1 MRFGDVLPNKGDLM
15 CRHHITVVL
24 FILATALT
32 AGAGAARATYS
43 IVACDAKTRECGVA
57 VQTNNLAV
65 GASVPYAQAGVGA
78 LVSQFET
85 NPHYGPL
92 GLGLLAQGVSPEET
106 LKRLLAEDDNFDG
119 EGPEARQVGLV
130 SVDGRAANFTGD
142 DAQRSDWAGTRSG
155 AGYSIQ
161 GNGLVGANVAVAM
174 EKAFL
179 NMRGSLAERLMA
191 ALIAGDLAGGQRT
204 GREFAA
210 LLVKTPDG
218 WPIDIDLR
226 VDHSSDPVGEL
237 KELFDMQMGRQQV
250 IQANVLVRKGQF
262 EEAKAA
268 LLQAVARGSGW
279 SRVWLRGAKVAI
291 EIEEPTLALQYLSV
305 AFSQNPAWIKS
316 EIGDGDFADLGANP
330 QFHRWISPEQE
341 QQVLAD
347 YERVRQAQDVAI
359 DRRIE
364 VSKMLLEIGRA
375 DQALNVL
382 DTTPES
388 AAESTDLGLLRSAA
402 YAAKGNYSKA
412 IEQCKSILQ
421 KTPNQ
426 ERVRQR
432 IARFEEEAAVR

>member
-1 MRFGDVLPNKGDLM
+1 M
-15 CRHHITVVL
+15 CRHQIAVVL
-24 FILATALT
+24 FVLATALT
-32 AGAGAARATYS
+32 PGAARATYS

-85 NPHYGPL
+85 NPHYGPR
-92 GLGLLAQGVSPEET
+92 GLVLLAQGLSPDET
-106 LKRLLAEDDNFDG
+106 LKRLLAEDGNFDG
-119 EGPEARQVGLV
+119 EGPEARQVGMV
-130 SVDGRAANFTGD
+130 TVDGRAANFTGD
-142 DAQRSDWAGTRSG
+142 DAQRSDWAGARSG
-155 AGYSIQ
+155 TGYSIQ
-161 GNGLVGANVAVAM
+161 GNGLVGSSVAVAM

-179 NMRGSLAERLMA
+179 DTRGSLAERLMA

-204 GREFAA
+204 GRESAA

-237 KELFDMQMGRQQV
+237 KELFDMQMARQQV
-250 IQANVLVRKGQF
+250 IQANVLARKGRL
-262 EEAKAA
+262 EEAKAT
-268 LLQAVARGSGW
+268 LLQAVARGSSW

-316 EIGDGDFADLGANP
+316 EMGDGGFADLGANP

-341 QQVLAD
+341 QKVLAD
-347 YERVRQAQDVAI
+347 YERMRQAQDATI

-364 VSKMLLEIGRA
+364 LSKMLLEIGRA
-375 DQALNVL
+375 DQALNIL
-382 DTTPES
+382 DTTPKS
-388 AAESTDLGLLRSAA
+388 AAESNDLVLLRSAA
-402 YAAKGNYSKA
+402 YAAEGKYSKA
-412 IEQCKSILQ
+412 IDQCKSILQ

-426 ERVRQR
+426 ERVRRR
-432 IARFEEEAAVR
+432 IARFEEEATVR